1 MWWEYI
7 VAVVVL
13 ILAVAAFVSIVR
25 FQTRNLSRKTNRT
38 VDSMYDSYADSPRQ
52 QRRFA
57 RRRGGSWRDE
67 E

>member
-13 ILAVAAFVSIVR
+13 ILAGAGFVSIAR

-38 VDSMYDSYADSPRQ
+38 VDSMYGSYADSPRR

-57 RRRGGSWRDE
+57 KRHGGSWRDE